1 MYEYHVKIRSR
12 NMKKLVFLKQY
23 LIVPIIPRTVF
34 HHENGDTLLKHGL

>member
-1 MYEYHVKIRSR
+1 MYEYHVKTRSKS
-12 NMKKLVFLKQY
+12 MKNLVFLKQH